1 MTVRVGLELTVL
13 ELDAGG
19 TARAARGLAGALRAR
34 EDVEVVALCQ
44 GGRVRGRIGRGLVR
58 ELAWLPFGLPARARR
73 AGVDVL
79 HCPGPNVPL
88 RTGALPLVVT
98 VHDDVAWA
106 HPQWMGRANVLQH
119 RLVLERA
126 LPRAAAVI
134 TSSGFTR
141 EALLARL
148 KLDSERVH
156 VVPLGV
162 DARFHREPD
171 PASTDGPREGDLP
184 YLLAVG
190 TLQPRKNLEAAL
202 GAFERAVDAG
212 LEHRLVVVGARGWR
226 DAALLARVEGSRH
239 AGRIRLAG
247 FVADH
252 ELATL
257 YRGAD
262 ALLFPS
268 RYEGFGLPALEAM
281 ASGTPVVAA
290 RAGALPE
297 VIGDAGILVDRDDP
311 DALATAL
318 LELLADAD
326 RQARLRAAG
335 LRRAEGFTWAACAEL
350 TVAAYRTAAGG

>member
-19 TARAARGLAGALRAR
+19 TARAARGLADALLLR
-34 EDVEVVALCQ
+34 EDVEVVALRQ
-44 GGRVRGRIGRGLVR
+44 GGRVRGRVARGLVR

-73 AGVDVL
+73 AGLDVL

-88 RTGALPLVVT
+88 RPGRVPLVVT
-98 VHDDVAWA
+98 VHDDVSWA
-106 HPQWMGRANVLQH
+106 HPEWMGRANVLQH

-134 TSSGFTR
+134 TPSAF
-141 EALLARL
+141 ARDKVL
-148 KLDSERVH
+148 SRLELDPARVH
-156 VVPLGV
+156 VVPWGV
-162 DARFHREPD
+162 DARFGPGPEPE
-171 PASTDGPREGDLP
+171 PPDGPREGGLP

-202 GAFERAVDAG
+202 AAFERAVDAG

-226 DAALLARVEGSRH
+226 DAALLARVGGSRH
-239 AGRIRLAG
+239 AQRIRLAG
-247 FVADH
+247 FVADD
-252 ELATL
+252 ELAAL
-257 YRGAD
+257 YREAD

-281 ASGTPVVAA
+281 ASGTPVVGA

-297 VIGDAGILVDRDDP
+297 VVGEAGVLVDPDDP
-311 DALATAL
+311 NALATAL
-318 LELLADAD
+318 LELLADGD
-326 RQARLRAAG
+326 RRAGLRAAG
-335 LRRAEGFTWAACAEL
+335 PRRAERFTWAACAER
-350 TVAAYRTAAGG
+350 TVAAYRAAADG

>member
-1 MTVRVGLELTVL
+1 MRVGLELTVL

-19 TARAARGLAGALRAR
+19 TARAARGLAEALRAR
-34 EDVEVVALCQ
+34 DDVELVTLRQ
-44 GGRVRGRIGRGLVR
+44 GGLVRGRIARGLVR
-58 ELAWLPFGLPARARR
+58 ELAWLPLGLPVRARR
-73 AGVDVL
+73 AGLDVL

-88 RTGALPLVVT
+88 RPGRVPLVIT

-106 HPQWMGRANVLQH
+106 HPEWMGRANVAQH

-126 LPRAAAVI
+126 LPRAAAVL
-134 TSSGFTR
+134 TSSAFTR
-141 EALLARL
+141 DALLERFA
-148 KLDSERVH
+148 LDPRRTH
-156 VVPLGV
+156 VVALGV
-162 DARFHREPD
+162 DAHFHR
-171 PASTDGPREGDLP
+171 TDGAPHEGHTP

-202 GAFERAVDAG
+202 AAFERAVDTG
-212 LEHRLVVVGARGWR
+212 LEHRLVIVGARGWR
-226 DAALLARVEGSRH
+226 DATLLARLQGSRH

-247 FVADH
+247 FVADD
-252 ELATL
+252 ELPAL

-290 RAGALPE
+290 SAGALPE
-297 VIGDAGILVDRDDP
+297 VIGEAGVLVDPDDP
-311 DALATAL
+311 DAFVTAL

-326 RQARLRAAG
+326 RRAHLRAAG
-335 LRRAEGFTWAACAEL
+335 LRRAENFTWAACAER
-350 TVAAYRTAAGG
+350 TVAAYRAATGG

>member
-19 TARAARGLAGALRAR
+19 TARAARGLADALVAR
-34 EDVEVVALCQ
+34 EDVEVVALGQ
-44 GGRVRGRIGRGLVR
+44 GGRVRGGIARGLVR
-58 ELAWLPFGLPARARR
+58 ELGWLPFGLPARATR
-73 AGVDVL
+73 AGLDVL

-88 RTGALPLVVT
+88 RPGRVPLVVT

-106 HPQWMGRANVLQH
+106 HPEWMGRANVLQH

-134 TSSGFTR
+134 TPSIFAR
-141 EALLARL
+141 DAALSRL
-148 KLDSERVH
+148 ELDPARVH
-156 VVPLGV
+156 VVPWGV
-162 DARFHREPD
+162 DARFSPGSETPD
-171 PASTDGPREGDLP
+171 RPGDGGLP

-202 GAFERAVDAG
+202 AAFERAVDAG

-226 DAALLARVEGSRH
+226 DAALVERVKGSRH
-239 AGRIRLAG
+239 TQRIRLAG
-247 FVADH
+247 FVADD
-252 ELATL
+252 ELAAL

-281 ASGTPVVAA
+281 ASGTPVIAA

-297 VIGDAGILVDRDDP
+297 VVGDAGLLVDPDDP
-311 DALATAL
+311 DALAAAVV
-318 LELLADAD
+318 ELLADAD
-326 RQARLRAAG
+326 RRAELGAAG
-335 LRRAEGFTWAACAEL
+335 LRRAERFTWAACAER
-350 TVAAYRTAAGG
+350 TVAIYRAAADG

>member
-1 MTVRVGLELTVL
+1 MRVGLELTVL
-13 ELDAGG
+13 ELDTGG
-19 TARAARGLAGALRAR
+19 TARAARGLAGALFAR
-34 EDVEVVALCQ
+34 DDVELVALRQ
-44 GGRVRGRIGRGLVR
+44 GGRLRGRVARGLVR
-58 ELAWLPFGLPARARR
+58 ELAWLPCGLPARARR

-79 HCPGPNVPL
+79 HCPGPNAPL

-106 HPQWMGRANVLQH
+106 HPEWMGRANVLQH

-126 LPRAAAVI
+126 LPRAAALI
-134 TSSGFTR
+134 TPSTFTR
-141 EALLARL
+141 DTVLSRL
-148 KLDSERVH
+148 KLDPARAH
-156 VVPLGV
+156 VVPWGV
-162 DARFHREPD
+162 DACFCPGPD
-171 PASTDGPREGDLP
+171 PTDGNPP

-202 GAFERAVDAG
+202 AAFERAVDAG

-226 DAALLARVEGSRH
+226 DATLVERVRGSRH
-239 AGRIRLAG
+239 AQKIRLAG
-247 FVADH
+247 FVSDDG
-252 ELATL
+252 LAAL

-297 VIGDAGILVDRDDP
+297 VVGKAGVLVDPNDP

-318 LELLADAD
+318 LGLLADAD
-326 RQARLRAAG
+326 RRADLRAAG
-335 LRRAEGFTWAACAEL
+335 LRRADGFTWAACAQR
-350 TVAAYRTAAGG
+350 TVAAYRAAADG

>member
-1 MTVRVGLELTVL
+1 VRVGLELTVL

-19 TARAARGLAGALRAR
+19 TARAARGLAEALRAR
-34 EDVEVVALCQ
+34 DDVELVALRQ
-44 GGRVRGRIGRGLVR
+44 AGRVRGRVARGLVR

-106 HPQWMGRANVLQH
+106 HPEWMGRANVLQH

-134 TSSGFTR
+134 TPSAFARDTV
-141 EALLARL
+141 LARL
-148 KLDSERVH
+148 ELDPARVH
-156 VVPLGV
+156 VVPWGV
-162 DARFHREPD
+162 DARFSPEPE
-171 PASTDGPREGDLP
+171 PADGPREGGLP

-202 GAFERAVDAG
+202 AAFERAVDAG

-226 DAALLARVEGSRH
+226 DAALLSRVEGSRH

-247 FVADH
+247 FVADDK
-252 ELATL
+252 LATL

-281 ASGTPVVAA
+281 ALGTPVVAA

-297 VIGDAGILVDRDDP
+297 VVGDAGILVDPDDP

-326 RQARLRAAG
+326 RRARLRAAG
-335 LRRAEGFTWAACAEL
+335 LRRAGGFTWAACAEL
-350 TVAAYRTAAGG
+350 TVAAYRAAAGG

>member
-19 TARAARGLAGALRAR
+19 TARAARGLADALVAR
-34 EDVEVVALCQ
+34 EDVELVALGQ
-44 GGRVRGRIGRGLVR
+44 GGWVRGRIARGLVR

-73 AGVDVL
+73 AGLDVL

-88 RTGALPLVVT
+88 RTGAMPLVVT

-106 HPQWMGRANVLQH
+106 HPEWMSRANVLQH
-119 RLVLERA
+119 RLVLGRT

-134 TSSGFTR
+134 TPSAFARDTV
-141 EALLARL
+141 LARL
-148 KLDSERVH
+148 ELDPARVH
-156 VVPLGV
+156 VVPWGV
-162 DARFHREPD
+162 DARFSPGPEP
-171 PASTDGPREGDLP
+171 TDGPREGGFP

-202 GAFERAVDAG
+202 AAFERAVDAG
-212 LEHRLVVVGARGWR
+212 LEHRLVIAGARGWR
-226 DAALLARVEGSRH
+226 DTTLVERVQGSRH

-252 ELATL
+252 ELVAL

-268 RYEGFGLPALEAM
+268 RHEGFGLPALEAM
-281 ASGTPVVAA
+281 ACGTPVVAA

-297 VIGDAGILVDRDDP
+297 VVGDAGVLVGPDDH
-311 DALATAL
+311 DAWAGAL
-318 LELLADAD
+318 LELVGDAD
-326 RQARLRAAG
+326 RRAVLGAAG
-335 LRRAEGFTWAACAEL
+335 LRRAAGFTWTACADR
-350 TVAAYRTAAGG
+350 TVAAYRAAAAGG